1 MSCRAIHWGT
11 EAGQGRSSVWRWA
24 APPWGV
30 DIGAETW
37 MRWGREP
44 RRDLEEEVSGQKERK
59 AKRFWGRNELGRFEE
74 QQEGQ
79 CAWSRVVKQRVVGR
93 GQTCL
98 DGHRGPGGPGEGV
111 LWVRSPLKRPPA
123 SDASRDTTFPPYNL
137 RNPHPMCHFCPHHQ
151 LTWSWYLLP
160 YVVILTC
167 SSPNKNVS
175 FPRVETWSVFTVTP
189 RASKWHAVGNQY
201 TLVEWICEIMGRH
214 RRVEDASM
222 PDHLPSF
229 LPFTHTYLMNT
240 DCMRFMLSAGDVTVT
255 KDRISQE
262 ATPLQKTT
270 HFRNWFSTGLIN
282 FSYSF
287 KI

>member
-11 EAGQGRSSVWRWA
+11 EAGRGWSSVWRWA
-24 APPWGV
+24 APPWGA

-98 DGHRGPGGPGEGV
+98 DGHRGPGGPGEGCSEWG
-111 LWVRSPLKRPPA
+111 LRSNVPLLVKHPGPPP
-123 SDASRDTTFPPYNL
+123 SPHITS

-151 LTWSWYLLP
+151 LTWSWYLFP
-160 YVVILTC
+160 YVVTLTC
-167 SSPNKNVS
+167 SSPNENVS
-175 FPRVETWSVFTVTP
+175 FPRADTVCVVHATP
-189 RASKWHAVGNQY
+189 RAPKRHAAGSQH
-201 TLVEWICEIMGRH
+201 TLVEWMCEITGRQ
-214 RRVEDASM
+214 RAEDAGV

-229 LPFTHTYLMNT
+229 LPFTHTYLTNT
-240 DCMRFMLSAGDVTVT
+240 DCVRWVLSAGVVTVT

-270 HFRNWFSTGLIN
+270 PFRNWFSTHLVS

-287 KI
+287 KT